1 MLRHLRA
8 LLRDERGAVELI
20 QLALLVPVFIT
31 ILYGSFEL
39 VKVLS
44 IRQSLDAGTY
54 QAARY
59 LSVYHESYVDSSFN
73 RPLAEDQLRAERL
86 IWESLLGNPFITEDD
101 PPTIVIRYFDR
112 DGVQMASPVNFPCPQ
127 IPNNRSLLDDPRMV
141 FTVYAQATV
150 PWRAS
155 VLGVTIGTITLTS
168 AHTAFVDCGPWYPWP
183 GPTATPTATPAP

>member
-86 IWESLLGNPFITEDD
+86 IWDSLLANPFITLDD
-101 PPTIVIRYFDR
+101 APTILIRYFDR
-112 DGVQMASPVNFPCPQ
+112 DGVQMVSPVDFPCAQ
-127 IPNNRSLLDDPRMV
+127 ISNNRRLLEDPRMV
-141 FTVYAQATV
+141 FTVHAEATV